1 VQEVR
6 DATDTAVGALL
17 ELINADQ
24 DAGEQYAVIESE
36 RFGSTTSK
44 ESYAW
49 FHREDM
55 LSGSAAESWVA
66 DTANFPERS
75 PHSVSWTT
83 TIEGFDA
90 LTFEAIVMHMDPD
103 AVVEEMKALGTVV
116 TAKMAEAP
124 ATKNLIVMGDF
135 NADCG
140 YLPGYKRKC
149 IRGEPNNRDDCE
161 DYLTELWAPEALEW
175 LIDDDVDTTTS
186 ATDCAYDRIIVSSA
200 LGAKVVEGSAM
211 PYKFDAALGLSM
223 EDAKV
228 VSDHYPVEMD
238 IVLQRSDGGGDA
250 GADSAEEGKVDSE
263 GRPCSSFTCNTAGAT
278 GGGGGGGG
286 GDASSAKRVMST
298 TNAAL
303 AAIFAFVISVL
314 C

>member
-1 VQEVR
+1 MLTSVPNSAHYI
-6 DATDTAVGALL
+6 ATLKG
-17 ELINADQ
+17 
-24 DAGEQYAVIESE
+24 
-36 RFGSTTSK
+36 
-44 ESYAW
+44 
-49 FHREDM
+49 
-55 LSGSAAESWVA
+55 
-66 DTANFPERS
+66 
-75 PHSVSWTT
+75 
-83 TIEGFDA
+83 
-90 LTFEAIVMHMDPD
+90 
-103 AVVEEMKALGTVV
+103 
-116 TAKMAEAP
+116 
-124 ATKNLIVMGDF
+124 
-135 NADCG
+135 
-140 YLPGYKRKC
+140 
-149 IRGEPNNRDDCE
+149 
-161 DYLTELWAPEALEW
+161 

-263 GRPCSSFTCNTAGAT
+263 GRPCSSFTCNTTGAT
-278 GGGGGGGG
+278 GGGGG